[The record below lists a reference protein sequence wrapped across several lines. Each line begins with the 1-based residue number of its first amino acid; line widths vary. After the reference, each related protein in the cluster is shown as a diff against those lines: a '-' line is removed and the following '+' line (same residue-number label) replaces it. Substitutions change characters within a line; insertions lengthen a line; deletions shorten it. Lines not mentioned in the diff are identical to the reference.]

1 MADIEEDRGLLAA
14 DAGEEDSL
22 PGVEESGHVG
32 TPLPAICDPAHVLH
46 RVVVLVFMCFLGF
59 GSYFCYD
66 NPASLQTEVLQ
77 DLNLNTAKFMQ
88 LYAWYSWPNVILCF
102 FGGFLIDRVFGIRLG
117 TIIFSLFVCI
127 GQLIFATGA
136 LVNRFWLMEIGRF
149 IFGIGGESLA
159 VAQNTYAVN
168 WFKGKEL
175 NLVFGL
181 QLSMARLG
189 STVNMNI
196 MGWVYSKVTL
206 LLGAPG
212 HTTLGCS
219 FMIAAVTCI
228 FSLTCALVL
237 AFLDKRAEKILQ
249 KEQGK
254 TGEVI
259 QLTDVKDFPLPLWI
273 IFIICVCYYVAI
285 FPFIGLGQVFFIE
298 KFDFSPAEARAVNSI
313 VYIISAPASPVLG
326 FVVDKIG
333 RNVIWVMC
341 AVCTTLASHM
351 MLAFT
356 FWTPW
361 IGMSLLGLSY
371 SLLACALWP
380 MVAFVVPEHQLGT
393 AYGFMQS
400 VQNLGLALIA
410 MAAGAILDSR
420 GYLFLQVFFCS
431 CICIAL
437 VAVVMLYFVDYLR
450 GGDLNRS
457 AAARAKLLKEATSEA
472 ENTRRPSQLTEG
484 DVARLSPMSA
494 FGLRNCHL
502 SRFGAQLPHHCSG
515 HLSSLAHRSVLK

>member
-1 MADIEEDRGLLAA
+1 MADYEEEQNLLGAEED
-14 DAGEEDSL
+14 EDSL
-22 PGVEESGHVG
+22 PVRPASDQTGR
-32 TPLPAICDPAHVLH
+32 PLLAICDPAHLLH
-46 RVVVLVFMCFLGF
+46 RIVVLVFMCFLGF

-66 NPASLQTEVLQ
+66 NPAALQTQVLQ
-77 DLNLNTAKFMQ
+77 DLSLNTARFMQ

-117 TIIFSLFVCI
+117 TILFSLFVCV
-127 GQLIFATGA
+127 GQVIFAIGA
-136 LVNRFWLMEIGRF
+136 LVNYFWLMEIGRF

-196 MGWVYSKVTL
+196 MGWVYSKVAL
-206 LLGAPG
+206 LVGPPG
-212 HTTLGCS
+212 YRTLGVS
-219 FMIAAVTCI
+219 LMIAAVTCI
-228 FSLTCALVL
+228 FSLICALVL

-259 QLTDVKDFPLPLWI
+259 KLTDVKDFPFPLWI
-273 IFIICVCYYVAI
+273 IFIICVSYYVAI
-285 FPFIGLGQVFFIE
+285 FPFIGLGQMLFIE
-298 KFDFSPAEARAVNSI
+298 KFNFSPAEARAVNSI
-313 VYIISAPASPVLG
+313 VYIISAPASPILG
-326 FVVDKIG
+326 FMVDKTG
-333 RNVIWVMC
+333 KNVIWVIC

-356 FWTPW
+356 FWNPW
-361 IGMSLLGLSY
+361 IAMSLLGVSY

-400 VQNLGLALIA
+400 IQNLGLALIA
-410 MAAGAILDSR
+410 MAAGAILDNK
-420 GYLFLQVFFCS
+420 GYLVLQVFFCI

-437 VAVVMLYFVDYLR
+437 MAVVMLYFVDYLR

-457 AAARAKLLKEATSEA
+457 AAARAKLQKEATSDA
-472 ENTRRPSQLTEG
+472 E
-484 DVARLSPMSA
+484 
-494 FGLRNCHL
+494 
-502 SRFGAQLPHHCSG
+502 
-515 HLSSLAHRSVLK
+515 

>member
-1 MADIEEDRGLLAA
+1 MADFEEQQNLLEDDESSSGERGSASGADRQM
-14 DAGEEDSL
+14 S
-22 PGVEESGHVG
+22 
-32 TPLPAICDPAHVLH
+32 AICDPSRALH
-46 RVVVLVFMCFLGF
+46 RVVVLTFMCFLGF

-66 NPASLQTEVLQ
+66 NPAALQTQVIQ

-88 LYAWYSWPNVILCF
+88 LYAWYSWPNVVLCF
-102 FGGFLIDRVFGIRLG
+102 FGGFLLDRVFGIRLG
-117 TIIFSLFVCI
+117 TIIFSLFVCV
-127 GQLIFATGA
+127 GQVIFAAGA
-136 LVNRFWLMEIGRF
+136 WLDLFWLMEVGRF
-149 IFGIGGESLA
+149 VFGIGGESLA

-196 MGWVYSKVTL
+196 MGWVYNKVAAAVGSPGYYT
-206 LLGAPG
+206 LGAS
-212 HTTLGCS
+212 L
-219 FMIAAVTCI
+219 MIAAVTCV
-228 FSLTCALVL
+228 FSLICALVL
-237 AFLDKRAEKILQ
+237 GFLDKRAERILH

-259 QLTDVKDFPLPLWI
+259 KLTDVKDFPLTLWL
-273 IFIICVCYYVAI
+273 IFIICVGYYVAI

-298 KFDFSPAEARAVNSI
+298 KFNFSPAEARAVNSI

-326 FVVDKIG
+326 FMVDKTG
-333 RNVIWVMC
+333 RNVVWVIT
-341 AVCTTLASHM
+341 AVVATLAAHV

-356 FWTPW
+356 FWNPW
-361 IGMSLLGLSY
+361 IAMSLLGVSY

-400 VQNLGLALIA
+400 IQNLGLALIA

-420 GYLFLQVFFCS
+420 GYLVLEVFFCA

-437 VAVVMLYFVDYLR
+437 IAVVMLYFVDYIK
-450 GGDLNRS
+450 GGDLNQS
-457 AAARAKLLKEATSEA
+457 AAARAKLQKEATSDA
-472 ENTRRPSQLTEG
+472 E
-484 DVARLSPMSA
+484 
-494 FGLRNCHL
+494 
-502 SRFGAQLPHHCSG
+502 
-515 HLSSLAHRSVLK
+515 

>member
-1 MADIEEDRGLLAA
+1 MADIEEDRPLLAA
-14 DAGEEDSL
+14 EAGDEDSL
-22 PGVEESGHVG
+22 SGGEESGRVG
-32 TPLPAICDPAHVLH
+32 RPLPAICDPAHVLH

-59 GSYFCYD
+59 GKHERAPTWS
-66 NPASLQTEVLQ
+66 VG

-88 LYAWYSWPNVILCF
+88 LYAW
-102 FGGFLIDRVFGIRLG
+102 LG

-206 LLGAPG
+206 LIGAPG

-228 FSLTCALVL
+228 FSLICALVL

-273 IFIICVCYYVAI
+273 IFIICVSYYVAI

-326 FVVDKIG
+326 FLVDKTG

-410 MAAGAILDSR
+410 MAAGAILDTK

-431 CICIAL
+431 FAL

-450 GGDLNRS
+450 GKRIS
-457 AAARAKLLKEATSEA
+457 
-472 ENTRRPSQLTEG
+472 
-484 DVARLSPMSA
+484 
-494 FGLRNCHL
+494 
-502 SRFGAQLPHHCSG
+502 
-515 HLSSLAHRSVLK
+515 